1 MFGPWIEKAWRM
13 QREPEC
19 LSNVAILKA
28 ALSVR
33 TKQSEV
39 PDYDTAT
46 VIPVRYRCS
55 RSERQ
60 RRGGLYCVSIMFL
73 KL

>member
-28 ALSVR
+28 ALSLE
-33 TKQSEV
+33 QSRV
-39 PDYDTAT
+39 KCPTT
-46 VIPVRYRCS
+46 I
-55 RSERQ
+55 RQ
-60 RRGGLYCVSIMFL
+60 RSFRFAIGARAQKDREGAAYTA
-73 KL
+73 